1 MLDIG
6 LSLNSVFYLPE
17 EAMSTPNFETLAVE
31 INNHVATVELARPK
45 KANAMSVTMW
55 VELQQCFEWID
66 LESDIRVVILSGQG
80 KNFCAGID
88 LGMFGNLTDDGMEP
102 ARKAEQLRLTI
113 KRLQANLTAIEQC
126 RKPVLAAI
134 HGASVGG
141 AIDMITCC
149 DMRYCTEDA
158 YFSIKEIDIGM
169 VADVGTL
176 QRLPKLV
183 GDGIVRELAYT
194 GRTFFGAEA
203 VSMGLANKVYADK
216 EQMMAGVQAIA
227 AEIATKS
234 PLSIRGTKE
243 MMRYTR
249 DHSVEDS
256 LNYIATWNAGMLSAA
271 DLMIGISGETN
282 FED

>member
-45 KANAMSVTMW
+45 KANAMSVAMW

-227 AEIATKS
+227 ADIATKS

>member
-6 LSLNSVFYLPE
+6 LHLNSVLYLPE
-17 EAMSTPNFETLAVE
+17 EAMSKPNFETLAVD

-45 KANAMSVTMW
+45 KANAMSATMW

-66 LESDIRVVILSGQG
+66 LESEIRVVILAGQG

-88 LGMFGNLTDDGMEP
+88 LSMFGDLTDDGMEP

-126 RKPVLAAI
+126 RKPVVAAI

-216 EQMMAGVQAIA
+216 DQMMAGVQAIA

-243 MMRYTR
+243 MIRYTR

-256 LNYIATWNAGMLSAA
+256 LNYIATWNAGMLSSA

>member
-1 MLDIG
+1 
-6 LSLNSVFYLPE
+6 
-17 EAMSTPNFETLAVE
+17 
-31 INNHVATVELARPK
+31 
-45 KANAMSVTMW
+45 
-55 VELQQCFEWID
+55 
-66 LESDIRVVILSGQG
+66 
-80 KNFCAGID
+80 
-88 LGMFGNLTDDGMEP
+88 
-102 ARKAEQLRLTI
+102 
-113 KRLQANLTAIEQC
+113 
-126 RKPVLAAI
+126 
-134 HGASVGG
+134 
-141 AIDMITCC
+141 
-149 DMRYCTEDA
+149 MRYCTEDA

-194 GRTFFGAEA
+194 GKTFFGAEA
-203 VSMGLANKVYADK
+203 VSMGLANKGYADK
-216 EQMMAGVQAIA
+216 DQMMAGVQAIA

-256 LNYIATWNAGMLSAA
+256 LNYIATWNAGMLSSA

>member
-1 MLDIG
+1 M
-6 LSLNSVFYLPE
+6 NK
-17 EAMSTPNFETLAVE
+17 PNFETLSIDV
-31 INNHVATVELARPK
+31 NNHIASVELARPN
-45 KANAMSVTMW
+45 KANSMSVAMW
-55 VELQQCFEWID
+55 AELQQCFEWID
-66 LESDIRVVILSGQG
+66 LESDIRVVVLSGQG

-88 LGMFGNLTDDGMEP
+88 LGMFDNLTDDEMEP

-134 HGASVGG
+134 HGASIGG

-149 DMRYCTEDA
+149 DMRYCTETA

-216 EQMMAGVQAIA
+216 EIMMADVKAIA
-227 AEIATKS
+227 ADIATKS

-243 MMRYTR
+243 MMLYSR
-249 DHSVEDS
+249 DHSVGDS
-256 LNYIATWNAGMLSAA
+256 LNYIATWNAGMLSSA
-271 DLMIGISGETN
+271 DLTIGITGEKN

>member
-6 LSLNSVFYLPE
+6 LHLNSVFYLPE
-17 EAMSTPNFETLAVE
+17 EAMTKPNFETLAVD

-55 VELQQCFEWID
+55 AELQQCFEWID
-66 LESDIRVVILSGQG
+66 LESDIRVVILAGQG

-149 DMRYCTEDA
+149 DMRY
-158 YFSIKEIDIGM
+158 M

-216 EQMMAGVQAIA
+216 DQMMTGVQAIA

-256 LNYIATWNAGMLSAA
+256 LNYIATWNAGMLSSA